1 VQVGKLLAT
10 LLLVPALIEPAQRRT
25 SKPRCLDPTAADAL
39 VRGLICQQSG
49 TSGRG
54 DRMGCQCAQRT
65 SPVCPPEGHRV
76 GRCVRRTS
84 AGFGS
89 TRRRSEGVPCSPPVA
104 RAQLAAAHHVRAG
117 RRHWHAERWV
127 HGWADTLL
135 KERGDAGDVRGGRPL
150 APARTA
156 RATTCKV
163 RKSRPRYLARH
174 RSVCGK
180 SEDALQP
187 CSLARQE
194 TAPGREPLHD
204 VVPCHSFLPH
214 RILRLLVVT
223 ASQ

>member
-1 VQVGKLLAT
+1 LGRHRLEPKDTVVTVGGVGSGGGECGRLRSTAAADEERYPLQVGKLLAT

-89 TRRRSEGVPCSPPVA
+89 TRRRSA
-104 RAQLAAAHHVRAG
+104 ML
-117 RRHWHAERWV
+117 
-127 HGWADTLL
+127 
-135 KERGDAGDVRGGRPL
+135 
-150 APARTA
+150 
-156 RATTCKV
+156 TTCGTSPV
-163 RKSRPRYLARH
+163 GGGASRESREKALACRTVGARVGRYPTQGA
-174 RSVCGK
+174 G
-180 SEDALQP
+180 
-187 CSLARQE
+187 
-194 TAPGREPLHD
+194 
-204 VVPCHSFLPH
+204 
-214 RILRLLVVT
+214 
-223 ASQ
+223 

>member
-1 VQVGKLLAT
+1 MRSCVGSSASRAARQGGGTGSGASARSVPPPSAPPKAT
-10 LLLVPALIEPAQRRT
+10 AWEDACAGRAPA
-25 SKPRCLDPTAADAL
+25 SAAP
-39 VRGLICQQSG
+39 G
-49 TSGRG
+49 
-54 DRMGCQCAQRT
+54 
-65 SPVCPPEGHRV
+65 
-76 GRCVRRTS
+76 
-84 AGFGS
+84 
-89 TRRRSEGVPCSPPVA
+89 EGVPCSPPVA

-204 VVPCHSFLPH
+204 VVPCHSYLPH